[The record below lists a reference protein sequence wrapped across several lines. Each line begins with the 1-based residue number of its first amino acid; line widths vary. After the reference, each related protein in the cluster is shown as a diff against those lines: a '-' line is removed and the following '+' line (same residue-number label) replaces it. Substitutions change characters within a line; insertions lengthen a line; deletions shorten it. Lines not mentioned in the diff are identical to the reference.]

1 MRKNRTSGA
10 NAPLASRRGENTRKA
25 LIEAGLILF
34 GEYGS
39 AGTSTRMLA
48 SRAKANISAIQYHFG
63 SKEGLYQAVV
73 EHIAERIGSRAGK
86 LLRDIENEL
95 DKGTMPRERALEALQ
110 RLLTGMSDFF
120 AESDEPTAWARII
133 VREQMSPSPVF
144 SLIYERRMR
153 PVQMN
158 MNRLIA
164 ICTGLSP
171 ESDEAKLRGHIYL
184 GQALGFLVGRE
195 SVLRNLQ
202 TGVFS
207 SRQTALIRHL
217 IAAHAACGMTIAPF
231 TEENEP

>member
-1 MRKNRTSGA
+1 MKKNRTSGT
-10 NAPLASRRGENTRKA
+10 NDPSPSRRGENTYNA
-25 LIEAGLILF
+25 LIRAGLILF

-63 SKEGLYQAVV
+63 SKEGLYRAVV
-73 EHIAERIGSRAGK
+73 EHIAERIGTRVGK
-86 LLRDIENEL
+86 PLRDIENEL
-95 DKGTMPRERALEALQ
+95 NKGDMPRERALEALQ

-120 AESDEPTAWARII
+120 AESDEPRAWARII

-144 SLIYERRMR
+144 SVIYERQIR

-184 GQALGFLVGRE
+184 GQVLGFLVGRE
-195 SVLRNLQ
+195 SVLRNLH
-202 TGVFS
+202 TGAFS
-207 SRQTALIRHL
+207 SGQTALIHYL
-217 IAAHAACGMTIAPF
+217 ITEHAACGMTIAPF